1 MSTLGRITLRLRS
14 ECHQI
19 LQRKLIHTEI
29 KRPLVSFS
37 FDDFPRS
44 AVTNGARILEGFGA
58 CGTFYVAGSLCGTVA
73 DGIRQF
79 EEEDVSRLLEAGHEI
94 GCHTFTHRP
103 VSQMTGKTLFD
114 ELEQNAAFVENIVPS
129 FEMSTFAYPFG
140 DVSLSGKSRLRNR
153 FAACRTV
160 RAGHNRARIDL
171 SYLRAVRLYDSA
183 LDEAKV
189 TSLITQTVNR
199 KAWLIFYTHDV
210 EDTPSRFGCSPSL
223 LRFAL
228 TAAVQAGV
236 QIMPIKNAI
245 GEIRF
250 NRSG

>member
-1 MSTLGRITLRLRS
+1 MTALARIALRLRS
-14 ECHQI
+14 KSHQ
-19 LQRKLIHTEI
+19 LFHKKLIHVDI
-29 KRPLVSFS
+29 KRPVVSFS

-58 CGTFYVAGSLCGTVA
+58 CGTFYVAGSLCGTLA

-79 EEEDVSRLLEAGHEI
+79 EKDDLSRLSEAGHEI
-94 GCHTFTHRP
+94 GCHTFTHRRAGH
-103 VSQMTGKTLFD
+103 MTDKALFD
-114 ELEQNAAFVENIVPS
+114 DLEQNAAFVENVIPG

-140 DVSLSGKSRLRNR
+140 DVSLSSKSRLRNR
-153 FAACRTV
+153 FAACRSIK
-160 RAGHNRARIDL
+160 AGLNRGRIDL
-171 SYLRAVRLYDSA
+171 SYLKAVQLYETMMDEDRL
-183 LDEAKV
+183 
-189 TSLITQTVNR
+189 TSLITETVNR

-223 LRFAL
+223 LRSAV
-228 TAAVQAGV
+228 TAAVQAGA

-250 NRSG
+250 NR

>member
-1 MSTLGRITLRLRS
+1 MSSLGRITLRLRS

-19 LQRKLIHTEI
+19 FHRKLIHTEI

-73 DGIRQF
+73 NGIRQF
-79 EEEDVSRLLEAGHEI
+79 EEDDISRLLETGHEI
-94 GCHTFTHRP
+94 GCHTFTHRRAG
-103 VSQMTGKTLFD
+103 QMTDKTLFD
-114 ELEQNAAFVENIVPS
+114 DLEQNAAFVENVIPS

-140 DVSLSGKSRLRNR
+140 DVSLSSKSRLRDR
-153 FAACRTV
+153 FAACRSV
-160 RAGHNRARIDL
+160 KAGLNRGRIDL
-171 SYLRAVRLYDSA
+171 SYLKAVQLYETVMNEDRL
-183 LDEAKV
+183 
-189 TSLITQTVNR
+189 TSLITETVNR

-228 TAAVQAGV
+228 TAAVQAGAH
-236 QIMPIKNAI
+236 IMPIKNAI

-250 NRSG
+250 NS